1 MLHPWVGKVS
11 LKEEMAS
18 HSSIPSWE
26 IPWTEELGGIKSM
39 GLQKN
44 WTHLVT
50 KHPHITLPKQDNT
63 YRSKWEHSLQKIQK
77 IIKINMLSER
87 SQTHTHTDSIL
98 GKILKKKYL
107 FWCQKTVFPGL
118 GGRRLN
124 GEQGRMTK
132 EPKDSFE
139 LDRYARHVD

>member
-1 MLHPWVGKVS
+1 
-11 LKEEMAS
+11 MAS

-39 GLQKN
+39 GLHKN
-44 WTHLVT
+44 WTHLVI

-63 YRSKWEHSLQKIQK
+63 YRSKWEHSLQKIKK

-87 SQTHTHTDSIL
+87 SQTHTQRFNFWENSKE
-98 GKILKKKYL
+98 KIIYFGFRKL
-107 FWCQKTVFPGL
+107 KTVFPGL